1 LLGRAPWSRSSRLLR
16 YTKALDQIK
25 AIKKEMSAD
34 IKVDKERLIA
44 FKVDRERAKKVCA
57 LSAYYSF

>member
-1 LLGRAPWSRSSRLLR
+1 
-16 YTKALDQIK
+16 
-25 AIKKEMSAD
+25 MSAD